1 MIGMF
6 LVILRKCCF
15 ELGIYDTSS
24 FILVAK
30 FCAELLE
37 MKSWLNYWRELYGFW
52 FTLDV
57 KPLLLV

>member
-6 LVILRKCCF
+6 LVFLRKCCF
-15 ELGIYDTSS
+15 ELEIYDTSS
-24 FILVAK
+24 LVLVAK

-37 MKSWLNYWRELYGFW
+37 MKSWRELYGFW